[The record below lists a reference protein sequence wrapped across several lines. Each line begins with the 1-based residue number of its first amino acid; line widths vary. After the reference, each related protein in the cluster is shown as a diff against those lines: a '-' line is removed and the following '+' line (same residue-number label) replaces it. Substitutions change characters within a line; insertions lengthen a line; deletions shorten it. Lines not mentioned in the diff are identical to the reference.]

1 MKKIILFALA
11 MIFGS
16 ALFPQNQSLR
26 PGLSYETG
34 IAKQLSTV
42 PGQEAPATNASAINS
57 PHILKNSYLPDI
69 INIGT
74 SANVFS
80 YGWGGGQRSLLCSN
94 QELGIVSNLHRM
106 GGLLD
111 PGGYSGDM
119 GYDISTNQGI
129 TWSLM
134 NEFYNGLDPYFPT
147 RYPQHGI
154 YNPPGNT
161 DPDQAFVVFFAPGLD
176 GSNEPAGWGGYI
188 YGRTLIGDLTNTTV
202 HQTSSNPSLGLYQ
215 YIPDGF
221 TVAPSGDFWAIDYNN
236 NLLGDTTWLEKL
248 IISNGH
254 WDAEQE
260 DYLLSQQL
268 WPCSTYQANLPVCAR
283 VEFSPDGQY
292 GYIVVLTDN
301 GNVGISTGMSLYPIL
316 WRSNDFGQNWEGP
329 LEVPLAGEN
338 GIYGVQ
344 NFLDIEELEE
354 LFDPVPTPQEILF
367 TTAYDFD
374 LTVDSDGNPNI
385 AVVVGITAE
394 VPYSIVT
401 ERSAESGYLFMAPFV
416 LSSTAKG
423 NAGSWQGYELGR
435 LQSFRGFYYGTYD
448 DIYEDNRI
456 QIARD
461 HEGKKLFIAWLDTDT
476 LVSGTNDNPDIWAR
490 GYCTESHRLTYNI
503 GTLLDE
509 PQNMTYLSEAT
520 FDAHLFALANEVIFN
535 DQQSY
540 PTYILPMVYQS
551 FEYHDPNA
559 EVQYKYIQNAFF
571 YKQQFLLGPPP
582 PGIGEKENLIVR
594 ITEIVPNPARITAT
608 FDVIMKE
615 PAVAIVNIINVTGQ
629 IVQHNSLHLRGGTNT
644 VSLDVQDLKSGLYLC
659 AVEAGGKTFTRKLM
673 VH

>member
-1 MKKIILFALA
+1 MKKIILSAIVLVLGLAL
-11 MIFGS
+11 S
-16 ALFPQNQSLR
+16 SQNHSLR
-26 PGLSYETG
+26 PGLSYEVG
-34 IAKQLSTV
+34 KAKHLSS
-42 PGQEAPATNASAINS
+42 GQEASATNSSGITTPN
-57 PHILKNSYLPDI
+57 ILKNSYIPDI
-69 INIGT
+69 VNIGT

-94 QELGIVSNLHRM
+94 QNLGIVSNLHRM

-111 PGGYSGDM
+111 PGGYSGDL
-119 GYDISTNQGI
+119 GYDISTNQGL
-129 TWSLM
+129 TWTLM
-134 NEFYNGLDPYFPT
+134 NEFYTGFDPYFPA

-161 DPDQAFVVFFAPGLD
+161 DPDQAYIAFFAPGLD
-176 GSNEPAGWGGYI
+176 GSNDPGGWGGYI

-202 HQTSSNPSLGLYQ
+202 HQTSSNPPTGLCQ

-221 TVAPSGDFWAIDYNN
+221 TVTPSGDFWAVDYNN
-236 NLLGDTTWLEKL
+236 NLMINNTWLQQL

-254 WDAEQE
+254 WNAAQE
-260 DYLLSQQL
+260 DYWLSQEI
-268 WPCSTYQANLPVCAR
+268 WPCSTYQANLPACAR

-301 GNVGISTGMSLYPIL
+301 GNVGISTGKSLYPIF
-316 WRSNDFGQNWEGP
+316 WRSSNYGQSWEGP
-329 LEVPLAGEN
+329 IEVPLAGED
-338 GIYGVQ
+338 GIYGVK

-354 LFDPVPTPQEILF
+354 LFDPVPAPDEILF

-374 LTVDSDGNPNI
+374 LTVDSEGNPNI

-394 VPYSIVT
+394 VPYSIIT
-401 ERSAESGYLFMAPFV
+401 ERSSESGYLFMAPFI
-416 LSSTAKG
+416 LSSTEKG
-423 NAGSWQGYELGR
+423 IAGSWQGYALGR
-435 LQSFRGFYYGTYD
+435 LQSFRGFYDGTNE

-476 LVSGTNDNPDIWAR
+476 MVSSANDNPDIWAR

-509 PQNMTYLSEAT
+509 PQNMTFLSEAT
-520 FDAHLFALANEVIFN
+520 FDAQLFALANEVIFD

-582 PGIGEKENLIVR
+582 PGIGENENLLADVSA
-594 ITEIVPNPARITAT
+594 IVPNPARVAAT
-608 FDVIMKE
+608 FSVTMRE
-615 PAVAIVNIINVTGQ
+615 PAVANISITHVTGQ
-629 IVQHNSLHLRGGTNT
+629 MVQQHSLRLVGGSNT
-644 VSLDVQDLKSGLYLC
+644 VNLDVQDLKSGLYLC
-659 AVEAGGKTFTRKLM
+659 SVEVGGKTFTRKLM